1 MGRSMR
7 LALLCLT
14 LLLGACA
21 GVERYGAPRVYGQ
34 TLDSESST
42 CIHFPLQCPGAIGRE
57 AGTMAARQR
66 VAEAGAT
73 LGSAVAAFYLE
84 DKALR
89 ARVEEAILECVK
101 DADFQLNER
110 SFGGS
115 PTREQCAEVVERNA
129 RGEPVTRAMQLG
141 REKHQLALECIQKK
155 LQELR
160 PGGFSLEQRYRL
172 NEGSGKWVPLS
183 RSEVEALL
191 RAGGKAL
198 VGTIEPD
205 IVIHTGNAAEVLDVL
220 DLKFPCPGT
229 NPASWH
235 NYPEG
240 HPYEKLTQGE
250 AYKQAFGVNPARV
263 APRWDI
269 QRP

>member
-1 MGRSMR
+1 MR
-7 LALLCLT
+7 CPLLCLA

-21 GVERYGAPRVYGQ
+21 GVERQGTPPVYRQ
-34 TLDSESST
+34 ALDSETNT
-42 CIHFPLQCPGAIGRE
+42 CIRFPWQCPGASGRE

-73 LGSAVAAFYLE
+73 LGSAAAAFYLE
-84 DKALR
+84 DKAQQ

-110 SFGGS
+110 YFGGS
-115 PTREQCAEVVERNA
+115 PTREQCSEVVGRNA

-160 PGGFSLEQRYRL
+160 PGGFSLEQRYRQ
-172 NEGSGKWVPLS
+172 EGSGKWVPLS
-183 RSEVEALL
+183 RSQVEALL
-191 RAGGKAL
+191 RSGGQAL

-205 IVIHTGNAAEVLDVL
+205 VVIHTGNAAEVLDVL

-229 NPASWH
+229 NEPFW
-235 NYPEG
+235 NRYGNG
-240 HPYEKLTQGE
+240 HPYQGRTQGE
-250 AYKQAFGVNPARV
+250 AYEGAFGVKPARV

-269 QRP
+269 QRSKP